1 MILKSGEQIMQY
13 VQGSNY
19 VSIIAD
25 TLAEMTVW
33 KTWALYG

>member
-1 MILKSGEQIMQY
+1 MVLKSGEQSCSMFK
-13 VQGSNY
+13 GSIY
-19 VSIIAD
+19 VSKIAD